1 MTISL
6 QAAIIAGL
14 FVLASV
20 ALNAVLIYYT
30 RISIMKFTEISAGML
45 ALRESVND
53 FSNHLEFVYELEMY
67 YGDETLKGLI
77 EHARSLNESLE
88 EYEEFYDLFDFPEE
102 QSEDESEEEEV
113 DATQT

>member
-30 RISIMKFTEISAGML
+30 RISITKFAEISNGMFSL
-45 ALRESVND
+45 KQIVDDFMGHLR
-53 FSNHLEFVYELEMY
+53 FVYELEMY

-77 EHARSLNESLE
+77 EHARSLSENLE
-88 EYEEFYDLFDFPEE
+88 EYEEFYELFDFPEE
-102 QSEDESEEEEV
+102 DIGDEPEEEEV